1 MTESKD
7 SAPDSAPTTTV
18 ESPPS
23 IPPPPL
29 QTAPS
34 PQRQKQKRPRG
45 RPATEISRDDREEI
59 VRLSKFYK
67 SRAIARRM
75 DLGRKV
81 IERVLEEEGI
91 RAALEGPRLMT
102 AGGAS
107 KLDAY
112 LPSIEALVRKDLTI
126 TRILREIEELGYQ
139 GGRTILSE
147 HVREL
152 RARLTLPPRTPP
164 VKRRFETD
172 AGVEMQIDWSPYL
185 IPIGGRMVQVHA
197 LGCLLAFSRKL
208 YLRFYRDERQAT
220 LLEGLASAFHYFQG
234 VAHRLVLDNM
244 ATAVLGRIG
253 HDAKPLWHP
262 RFLEF
267 VAYYGCHP
275 FACRVKD
282 PDRKGKKE
290 KSFRLVWDDFLKGV
304 DFASWEDL
312 DERRRVWLDETPEV
326 GNLRV
331 HGTTRRVPNEA
342 WAEEQPLLI
351 QLPGERFSVHE
362 EAARIVD
369 RDATLSIRGTRYTVP
384 AHLAARSVAVRL
396 YAEHFEVL
404 DPHGRVAFS
413 RAYAR
418 DDQKG
423 KLIID
428 PTHYASLPRR
438 GPAGGSGAGCDRLD
452 EAFVRRFPTLAPLAD
467 GLKLRMKT
475 LAHVHFR
482 ALLRSCERYGQ
493 QAFLAAATRAQEYR
507 RFDAGAVERILERTH
522 PLPDGD
528 QVAPLSGLGPTV
540 LGEVEPPSFD
550 GYAHLDRDVV
560 DPLPTTTSA
569 ATTATQDKDNGS

>member
-7 SAPDSAPTTTV
+7 SASTTTL
-18 ESPPS
+18 ESPPPAT
-23 IPPPPL
+23 PPPP
-29 QTAPS
+29 QTAP
-34 PQRQKQKRPRG
+34 PQRHLKKRRPRG
-45 RPATEISRDDREEI
+45 RPATEISRDDRDEI
-59 VRLSKFYK
+59 VKLSKFYK

-75 DLGRKV
+75 QLGRKV

-91 RAALEGPRLMT
+91 RAALDSPSLMT
-102 AGGAS
+102 ASGMS
-107 KLDAY
+107 KLDPY
-112 LPSIEALVRKDLTI
+112 LSSIEQLVRKDLTT
-126 TRILREIEELGYQ
+126 TRILREIAGLGYQ
-139 GGRTILSE
+139 GGRTILAE

-152 RARLTLPPRTPP
+152 RTRLTLPPRTPQ
-164 VKRRFETD
+164 VKRRFETGP
-172 AGVEMQIDWSPYL
+172 AVEMQIDWSPYL
-185 IPIGGRMVQVHA
+185 IPIGGRVVQVYA

-208 YLRFYRDERQAT
+208 YLRFYRDERQST

-253 HDAKPLWHP
+253 PDRKPLWHP

-267 VAYYGCHP
+267 VAYYGCDP
-275 FACRVKD
+275 FACKVKD

-290 KSFRLVWDDFLKGV
+290 KSFRLVWDDLVKGV
-304 DFASWEDL
+304 EFASWDDL

-342 WAEEQPLLI
+342 WADEQPLLI
-351 QLPGERFSVHE
+351 QLPGERFPVHE

-396 YAEHFEVL
+396 FAEHFEVL

-413 RAYAR
+413 RTYAR

-438 GPAGGSGAGCDRLD
+438 GPGGSSAGGDRLD

-493 QAFLAAATRAQEYR
+493 ESFLAAATRAQEYR
-507 RFDAGAVERILERTH
+507 RFDAGAVERILERAH

-550 GYAHLDRDVV
+550 GYAHLDRDVI
-560 DPLPTTTSA
+560 DA
-569 ATTATQDKDNGS
+569 ATTSTVAVTQEKKDNGS

>member
-7 SAPDSAPTTTV
+7 SASTTTL
-18 ESPPS
+18 ESPPPAT
-23 IPPPPL
+23 PPPP
-29 QTAPS
+29 QTAP
-34 PQRQKQKRPRG
+34 PQRHLKKRRPRG
-45 RPATEISRDDREEI
+45 RPATEISRDDRDEI
-59 VRLSKFYK
+59 VKLSKFYK

-75 DLGRKV
+75 QLGRKV

-91 RAALEGPRLMT
+91 RAALDSPSLMT
-102 AGGAS
+102 ASGMS
-107 KLDAY
+107 KLDPY
-112 LPSIEALVRKDLTI
+112 LSSIEQLVRKDLTT
-126 TRILREIEELGYQ
+126 TRILREIAGLGYQ
-139 GGRTILSE
+139 GGRTILAE

-152 RARLTLPPRTPP
+152 RTRLTLPPRTPQ
-164 VKRRFETD
+164 VKRRFETGP
-172 AGVEMQIDWSPYL
+172 AVEMQIDWSPYL
-185 IPIGGRMVQVHA
+185 IPIAGRVVQVYA

-208 YLRFYRDERQAT
+208 YLRFYRDERQST

-253 HDAKPLWHP
+253 PDRKPLWHP

-267 VAYYGCHP
+267 VAYYGCDP
-275 FACRVKD
+275 FACKVKD

-290 KSFRLVWDDFLKGV
+290 KSFRLVWDDLVKGV
-304 DFASWEDL
+304 EFASWDDL

-342 WAEEQPLLI
+342 WADEQPLLI
-351 QLPGERFSVHE
+351 QLPGERFPVHE

-396 YAEHFEVL
+396 FAEHFEVL

-413 RAYAR
+413 RTYAR

-438 GPAGGSGAGCDRLD
+438 GPGGSSAGGDRLD

-493 QAFLAAATRAQEYR
+493 ESFLAAATRAQEYR
-507 RFDAGAVERILERTH
+507 RFDAGAVERILERAH

-550 GYAHLDRDVV
+550 GYAHLDRDVI
-560 DPLPTTTSA
+560 DA
-569 ATTATQDKDNGS
+569 ATTSTVAVTQEKKDNGS